1 MYLLPVVFNLI
12 VVLIAG
18 LHQFVHSN
26 GYFKVPNSSLESG
39 RCENRQLC

>member
-18 LHQFVHSN
+18 WHQFVNSN
-26 GYFKVPNSSLESG
+26 GCFKVPDSSLESE